1 MWLFEKEKTIL
12 QPSLWHSMD
21 FLYKESDTIDKM
33 TDLIP
38 YYPKDKA
45 KKKFATR
52 RSSINLISH
61 KAKQ

>member
-1 MWLFEKEKTIL
+1 
-12 QPSLWHSMD
+12 MD

-45 KKKFATR
+45 KKKFATSR
-52 RSSINLISH
+52 NSINLISH

>member
-1 MWLFEKEKTIL
+1 
-12 QPSLWHSMD
+12 
-21 FLYKESDTIDKM
+21 
-33 TDLIP
+33 LIP